1 MRSVVAQADLEAYNF
16 WRGEP
21 GRLVGMDH
29 AMPTTFSPRPGA
41 HPPKQPTK
49 EVERAYAEATLG
61 PAHPLVAVLDSSQ
74 AARVQAL
81 TIGAVLAADLI
92 VLLENAALALPL
104 ALALACVAVQ
114 IVLGLRI
121 AYLAS
126 RKRGIC
132 RQLIIDGEQQLPLAA
147 IERELQRLGA
157 ARHQA
162 ALAQRIER
170 LAEAATNPRSR
181 PPFPIYHLS
190 VLRAV
195 AAPLHEIG
203 RLLQSGDAGVRGVAF
218 VESLLASGDSPLYGT
233 EVGPLREEL
242 ARARYLLAG
251 RPPR

>member
-1 MRSVVAQADLEAYNF
+1 
-16 WRGEP
+16 
-21 GRLVGMDH
+21 
-29 AMPTTFSPRPGA
+29 MPPTLPTPPGA
-41 HPPKQPTK
+41 HPSKRRIRQA
-49 EVERAYAEATLG
+49 EWASAEANLG
-61 PAHPLVAVLDSSQ
+61 PAHPLVAVLHSSQ
-74 AARVQAL
+74 TARKQAL
-81 TIGAVLAADLI
+81 TVGAVLAADLT
-92 VLLENAALALPL
+92 VLVENASLALPL
-104 ALALACVAVQ
+104 ALACFAVQ

-126 RKRGIC
+126 RRRGIC
-132 RQLIIDGEQQLPLAA
+132 RQLIIDGEEQLPLAA
-147 IERELQRLGA
+147 IERELRRLRA

-162 ALAQRIER
+162 ALAQSIER

-195 AAPLHEIG
+195 AAPLREIG
-203 RLLQSGDAGVRGVAF
+203 RLLHGGDAGVRGVAL